1 MISKLSVKAK
11 LLLAF
16 TIVAAASGAQ
26 GWFAMNQMGAI
37 QESLSDLYNKELMGV
52 SYIKEASTCLA
63 RMGREVR
70 GAIVETDSAKLAEMS
85 KRYELADKT
94 LEDEFTAA
102 KPLFY
107 TEKGLQG
114 IASAERI
121 IPQYRAATREV
132 IDLAMA
138 NKNDEAR
145 EGLVTT
151 VSFATQLDE
160 IFATLADSKEDRAE
174 QSFQE
179 SKALY
184 QRASMLVI
192 GVIIGTV
199 IAALALG
206 WYIARWIAV
215 ALLEVD
221 QIAQTVLVA
230 SQQLS
235 GAAEDLSAGA
245 QESASSL
252 EETASSL
259 EQITATVRQNAD
271 NADEANQVSNA
282 SRQTAEKGG
291 QVVGECVIAM
301 SEINNSSKKIAA
313 IITTIDEIAFQTNL
327 LALNAAVEAARA
339 GEQGR
344 GFAVVAGEV
353 RNLAQRSAA
362 SAKEIK
368 DLIQDSVGKVEKGT
382 ELVNKSG
389 STLEEIVNSVKKVT
403 DIVGEIAA
411 ASREQSTGIEQVNVA
426 VTQLDQV
433 TQTNAA
439 QTEELSATS
448 VSLTE
453 QAETLQRVVAQF
465 NLTNDSHHAVSKPS
479 RTSASRPKSG
489 YVAPKASKS
498 PAPARSSKPAKKSS
512 KPAPAPSYD
521 DEPVLVGAGA
531 DGGFEEF

>member
-16 TIVAAASGAQ
+16 TIVAAAGGVQ
-26 GWFAMNQMGAI
+26 GWFAMNQMGAL
-37 QESLSDLYNKELMGV
+37 QTSLGALYNTELMGI
-52 SYIKEASTCLA
+52 SHIKEANTNLA
-63 RMGREVR
+63 RLGREARESIIEEDPV
-70 GAIVETDSAKLAEMS
+70 KLAEIS
-85 KRYELADKT
+85 KRFDVATKT
-94 LEDEFTAA
+94 LQEKFAA
-102 KPLFY
+102 ARPLFY
-107 TEKGLQG
+107 TEQG
-114 IASAERI
+114 VQSMATAAPLV
-121 IPQYRAATREV
+121 PQVVSSTRGVME
-132 IDLAMA
+132 LGAQ
-138 NKNDEAR
+138 NKTKEAI
-145 EGLVTT
+145 EGFVEITEL
-151 VSFATQLDE
+151 SNQLDE
-160 IFATLADSKEDRAE
+160 IFTSLAGTKESAAE
-174 QSFQE
+174 QSFKDSQ
-179 SKALY
+179 SLY

-192 GVIIGTV
+192 GVIIATV
-199 IAALALG
+199 AAALALG
-206 WYIARWIAV
+206 WYIARWIAT

-221 QIAQTVLVA
+221 QIAQIVLVA

-259 EQITATVRQNAD
+259 EEITATVRQNAD

-291 QVVGECVIAM
+291 QVVGECVNAM
-301 SEINNSSKKIAA
+301 SEINHASKKIAA

-448 VSLTE
+448 VSLTD

-465 NLTNDSHHAVSKPS
+465 NLTNDSHHQAVKPS
-479 RTSASRPKSG
+479 RTGASRIKAAH
-489 YVAPKASKS
+489 VAPKPSKPS
-498 PAPARSSKPAKKSS
+498 APARTAKPKKSS
-512 KPAPAPSYD
+512 KPAPTPSYD
-521 DEPVLVGAGA
+521 EEPVLVGAGA

>member
-1 MISKLSVKAK
+1 MISKMSVKAK

-16 TIVAAASGAQ
+16 TIVAAAGGAQ
-26 GWFAMNQMGAI
+26 GWFAMNQMGQI
-37 QESLSDLYNKELMGV
+37 QDSMGNLYNRELVGL
-52 SYIKEASTCLA
+52 SNIKEANTSLIKI
-63 RMGREVR
+63 GRAVRNSIIETDMDKLKEVSASYD
-70 GAIVETDSAKLAEMS
+70 AIVAGFQEQFASASEQ
-85 KRYELADKT
+85 
-94 LEDEFTAA
+94 
-102 KPLFY
+102 FY
-107 TEKGLQG
+107 TEKGRQT
-114 IASAERI
+114 ISSVERI
-121 IPQYRAATREV
+121 IPEYLTATRTV
-132 IDLAMA
+132 IDLALQ
-138 NKNDEAR
+138 NKNEEAAAGVAKMR
-145 EGLVTT
+145 GL
-151 VSFATQLDE
+151 ADQLDNVFTE
-160 IFATLADSKEDRAE
+160 LSETKTAVAE
-174 QSFQE
+174 QSFQA
-179 SKALY
+179 SQALY

-192 GVIIGTV
+192 GVIIATV
-199 IAALALG
+199 AAALALG
-206 WYIARWIAV
+206 WYIARWIAT

-221 QIAQTVLVA
+221 QIAQIVLVA

-259 EQITATVRQNAD
+259 EEITATVRQNAD

-291 QVVGECVIAM
+291 QVVGECVTAM
-301 SEINNSSKKIAA
+301 SEINHASKKIAA

-382 ELVNKSG
+382 DLVNKSG

-448 VSLTE
+448 VSLTD

-465 NLTNDSHHAVSKPS
+465 NLTNDSHHQAVKPS
-479 RTSASRPKSG
+479 RTGASRIKAAH
-489 YVAPKASKS
+489 VAP
-498 PAPARSSKPAKKSS
+498 RSSKPSAPARTAKPTKSS
-512 KPAPAPSYD
+512 KPAPTPSYD
-521 DEPVLVGAGA
+521 EEPVLVGAGA

>member
-16 TIVAAASGAQ
+16 TIVAAAGGAQ
-26 GWFAMNQMGAI
+26 GWFAMNQMSALQKALG
-37 QESLSDLYNKELMGV
+37 DLYSLELLGI
-52 SYIKEASTCLA
+52 SNIKEANTTLA
-63 RMGREVR
+63 KLGREVR
-70 GAIVETDSAKLAEMS
+70 QIIVETDLEKLKVATAN
-85 KRYELADKT
+85 YEGYVNSFQEQFADACK
-94 LEDEFTAA
+94 
-102 KPLFY
+102 LFY
-107 TEKGLQG
+107 SDKALQ
-114 IASAERI
+114 IVASVERI
-121 IPQYRAATREV
+121 IPDFIASTRKV
-132 IDLAMA
+132 VDLGKQ
-138 NKNDEAR
+138 NKNDEAVA
-145 EGLVTT
+145 ELVNL
-151 VSFATQLDE
+151 S
-160 IFATLADSKEDRAE
+160 TLSDQVNNAITELASTKTAVAE
-174 QSFQE
+174 QSFKNSQ
-179 SKALY
+179 ALY

-192 GVIIGTV
+192 GVIIASV
-199 IAALALG
+199 AAALALG
-206 WYIARWIAV
+206 WYIARWIAT

-221 QIAQTVLVA
+221 QIAQVVLVA

-465 NLTNDSHHAVSKPS
+465 NLTNDSHHVATKP
-479 RTSASRPKSG
+479 RKATARIKAAH
-489 YVAPKASKS
+489 VAPKSSKS
-498 PAPARSSKPAKKSS
+498 STPARSSKPAKKSS
-512 KPAPAPSYD
+512 KPAPTPSYD
-521 DEPVLVGAGA
+521 EEPMLVGAGA

>member
-16 TIVAAASGAQ
+16 AMIAAAGGAQ
-26 GWFAMNQMGAI
+26 GWFAMTQMSDI
-37 QESLSDLYNKELMGV
+37 QEATAKLYQVELMGV
-52 SYIKEASTCLA
+52 SDTMEANILL
-63 RMGREVR
+63 MQIGREVR
-70 GAIVETDSAKLAEMS
+70 QCVIETDDAKLVDLNKSFDALVIEF
-85 KRYELADKT
+85 KT
-94 LEDEFTAA
+94 AFDEA
-102 KPLFY
+102 KGRFY
-107 TEKGLQG
+107 TEKGMQLCSQ
-114 IASAERI
+114 AER
-121 IPQYRAATREV
+121 
-132 IDLAMA
+132 
-138 NKNDEAR
+138 
-145 EGLVTT
+145 LVSEY
-151 VSFATQLDE
+151 VAIADE
-160 IFATLADSKEDRAE
+160 IVNDAVANRNEEATAALPNLAAASLQVD
-174 QSFQE
+174 
-179 SKALY
+179 KAFGDLTDQKTDVAKSSY
-184 QRASMLVI
+184 EASLAQYHQASYIVI

-206 WYIARWIAV
+206 WYIARWIAT

-221 QIAQTVLVA
+221 QIAQVVLVA

-291 QVVGECVIAM
+291 QVVGECVTAM
-301 SEINNSSKKIAA
+301 SEINHASKKIAA

-465 NLTNDSHHAVSKPS
+465 NLTNDSHHHPVK
-479 RTSASRPKSG
+479 ASRSG
-489 YVAPKASKS
+489 SARAKATYAAPKASKPSS
-498 PAPARSSKPAKKSS
+498 PVKASKPGRKAS
-512 KPAPAPSYD
+512 KPVSTPSYD
-521 DEPVLVGAGA
+521 EEPVLVGAGA